1 MNVQQNYFH
10 GRRNKVE
17 EMLASKQKYLM
28 NLKSL
33 VIREQSRVIRERN
46 GYNKLAIQLLWQDHC
61 NKENRR
67 LLVSNLHPK
76 MTVKHLREVFGPF
89 GICVDA
95 LHAAAAA
102 DTLSENLRIADKMMK
117 VEFSN

>member
-1 MNVQQNYFH
+1 
-10 GRRNKVE
+10 
-17 EMLASKQKYLM
+17 
-28 NLKSL
+28 
-33 VIREQSRVIRERN
+33 
-46 GYNKLAIQLLWQDHC
+46 
-61 NKENRR
+61 
-67 LLVSNLHPK
+67 
-76 MTVKHLREVFGPF
+76 VKHLREVFGPF